1 MARPPQRQDIEAL
14 GVEGEY
20 YWHDDAGDCVGVGV
34 GAGIEVGYGVG
45 AAAACAVAG
54 AAAGNGFGF
63 GIGSVGV
70 DAGAKIGPLVNK
82 KIQELAVKWRRRKGT
97 GLCSVEK

>member
-20 YWHDDAGDCVGVGV
+20 YWHDDAGDCVGVG
-34 GAGIEVGYGVG
+34 AGIEVGYGVG
-45 AAAACAVAG
+45 AAAAAACAVAG
-54 AAAGNGFGF
+54 AAAGNDFGF

-70 DAGAKIGPLVNK
+70 DAGAQIGPLYYSSC
-82 KIQELAVKWRRRKGT
+82 QETDTVYYY
-97 GLCSVEK
+97 C